1 MRGVDE
7 LNLDTTGIDTVKFT
21 ENRNAEGMANAK
33 ALFETYKKGGY
44 LATTDHRKIMDYE
57 LVFLNGPFPQNF
69 SYRIR
74 KISNSGNEI
83 PTTTGKNAELV
94 GILNLSLYCTK
105 KEYLKNF
112 IDYVNSPGFFKAD
125 ETAILKT
132 LQYCVDA
139 FFVPEGTPEVPEG
152 LLKMEQ
158 HNDMCKI
165 MNALFA
171 MYIDM
176 VARMRECGTF
186 ECGEVNTN

>member
-7 LNLDTTGIDTVKFT
+7 LNLVTTGIDTVKFT
-21 ENRNAEGMANAK
+21 ENRDAAGMANAK
-33 ALFETYKKGGY
+33 ALFETYKKGAY
-44 LATTDHRKIMDYE
+44 LEMEDQKKIMNYE
-57 LVFLNGPFPQNF
+57 LIFINNPYPENF
-69 SYRIR
+69 YFRIA
-74 KISNSGNEI
+74 KINNTARETPAVTGN
-83 PTTTGKNAELV
+83 NAELV

-105 KEYLKNF
+105 KEYLKKF
-112 IDYVNSPGFFKAD
+112 ADYVNSPGFFKAD

-171 MYIDM
+171 MYVDM

-186 ECGEVNTN
+186 ECGEVNPN

>member
-7 LNLDTTGIDTVKFT
+7 LNLNTTGIEKVVFT

-44 LATTDHRKIMDYE
+44 LATAYHQKIMDYE
-57 LVFLNGPFPQNF
+57 LIFVNGPYPESFF
-69 SYRIR
+69 YRII
-74 KISNSGNEI
+74 KINSSGREI
-83 PTTTGKNAELV
+83 PVTTGRNAELV

-112 IDYVNSPGFFKAD
+112 TDYANSPGFFKAD

-186 ECGEVNTN
+186 ECGEVNPN

>member
-33 ALFETYKKGGY
+33 ALFETYRKGGHV
-44 LATTDHRKIMDYE
+44 ATTDHRKIMDYE
-57 LVFLNGPFPQNF
+57 LVFLNSPYPECFY
-69 SYRIR
+69 YRIR
-74 KISNSGNEI
+74 KIGTGNTS
-83 PTTTGKNAELV
+83 TTVTGKNAGLV
-94 GILNLSLYCTK
+94 WILDLSLYCTK
-105 KEYLKNF
+105 REYLKNF
-112 IDYVNSPGFFKAD
+112 TDYVNSPGFFKAD

-139 FFVPEGTPEVPEG
+139 FFVPEGTPEVPNG

-171 MYIDM
+171 MYVDM

-186 ECGEVNTN
+186 ECGEVNPN

>member
-1 MRGVDE
+1 M
-7 LNLDTTGIDTVKFT
+7 NLVTTGIGTEKFT
-21 ENRNAEGMANAK
+21 ENRDAAGMANAK
-33 ALFETYKKGGY
+33 ALFETYKKGAY
-44 LATTDHRKIMDYE
+44 LEIEDQKKIMDYE
-57 LVFLNGPFPQNF
+57 LIFVNNPYPENF
-69 SYRIR
+69 YFRIV
-74 KISNSGNEI
+74 KINNTARETPAVTGN
-83 PTTTGKNAELV
+83 NAELV

-105 KEYLKNF
+105 KEYLKKF
-112 IDYVNSPGFFKAD
+112 ADYVNSPGFFKSD
-125 ETAILKT
+125 ETAILRT

-171 MYIDM
+171 MYVDM

-186 ECGEVNTN
+186 ECGEGNPN

>member
-1 MRGVDE
+1 MRGVDK
-7 LNLDTTGIDTVKFT
+7 LNLVTTGIGNVKFT
-21 ENRNAEGMANAK
+21 ENRDSAGMTTAK
-33 ALFETYKKGGY
+33 ALFEKYRKGEY
-44 LATTDHRKIMDYE
+44 LALEDHKKIMDYE
-57 LVFLNGPFPQNF
+57 LIFLNNKYPENF
-69 SYRIR
+69 FYRIA
-74 KISNSGNEI
+74 KINR
-83 PTTTGKNAELV
+83 TGVSTPAVTGSNAELV

-112 IDYVNSPGFFKAD
+112 TDYVNSPGFFKAD

-176 VARMRECGTF
+176 VVRMRECGTF
-186 ECGEVNTN
+186 ECGEVNQN

>member
-7 LNLDTTGIDTVKFT
+7 LNLVTTGIGDVKFT
-21 ENRNAEGMANAK
+21 ENRDSEGMATAK

-44 LATTDHRKIMDYE
+44 LATEDHKKIMDYE
-57 LVFLNGPFPQNF
+57 LIFANNPYPENF
-69 SYRIR
+69 FYRIV
-74 KISNSGNEI
+74 KINR
-83 PTTTGKNAELV
+83 TGVATPAVTGSNAELV

-112 IDYVNSPGFFKAD
+112 HDYVNSPGFFKAD

-186 ECGEVNTN
+186 ECGEVNPN

>member
-1 MRGVDE
+1 MN
-7 LNLDTTGIDTVKFT
+7 LNTTGIETVVFT

-33 ALFETYKKGGY
+33 ALFEKYKKSGQAIGTE
-44 LATTDHRKIMDYE
+44 LRKIMDYE
-57 LVFLNGPFPQNF
+57 LVFLNNRYPENF
-69 SYRIR
+69 YYRIM
-74 KISNSGNEI
+74 KINNPGREI
-83 PTTTGKNAELV
+83 PPTTGKNAELV

-105 KEYLKNF
+105 KEYLKTYTN
-112 IDYVNSPGFFKAD
+112 YVDSPGFFKAD
-125 ETAILKT
+125 EIAILKT

-139 FFVPEGTPEVPEG
+139 FFVPEGTPEVPDA

-186 ECGEVNTN
+186 ECGEVNPN

>member
-7 LNLDTTGIDTVKFT
+7 LNLNTTGIEKVVFT

-44 LATTDHRKIMDYE
+44 LATADHKKIMDYE
-57 LVFLNGPFPQNF
+57 LIFVNGPYPESFF
-69 SYRIR
+69 YRIT
-74 KISNSGNEI
+74 KINSSGREI
-83 PTTTGKNAELV
+83 PVTTGKSAELV

-112 IDYVNSPGFFKAD
+112 TDYVNSPGFFKAD

-186 ECGEVNTN
+186 ECGEVNPN